1 MTKKQV
7 VPVLVKPILRGPVCV
22 GYTTIKMVVE
32 PLTFVLFKVIG
43 VLPQSLRPSL
53 EFGLA
58 RLERWFGRSLKASA
72 CRATASFKYHF
83 ISCGA

>member
-43 VLPQSLRPSL
+43 VLPQSLSL
-53 EFGLA
+53 LWNSAWRGLRA
-58 RLERWFGRSLKASA
+58 GLEGV
-72 CRATASFKYHF
+72 
-83 ISCGA
+83 